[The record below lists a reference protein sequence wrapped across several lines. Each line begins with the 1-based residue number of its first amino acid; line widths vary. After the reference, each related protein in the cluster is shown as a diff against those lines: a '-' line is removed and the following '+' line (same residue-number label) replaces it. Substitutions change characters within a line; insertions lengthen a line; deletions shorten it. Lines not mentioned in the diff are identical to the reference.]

1 MIVEIVVVTLITLSS
16 PVVAMD
22 FIRVVEL
29 ESLKVGK
36 SLNIGLKMI
45 STVESTESLRTR
57 RRTTMLTFSPF
68 LP

>member
-1 MIVEIVVVTLITLSS
+1 MLSVWIMIVEIVVVTLITLSS

-36 SLNIGLKMI
+36 SLKIKKIG
-45 STVESTESLRTR
+45 
-57 RRTTMLTFSPF
+57 
-68 LP
+68 

>member
-1 MIVEIVVVTLITLSS
+1 MLSVWIMIVEIVVVTLITLSS

-36 SLNIGLKMI
+36 SPNIGKNRIKSEKSDLI
-45 STVESTESLRTR
+45 SY
-57 RRTTMLTFSPF
+57 
-68 LP
+68 